1 MNSQIIGDCASAS
14 LCWILRAS
22 LQAAVL
28 VGLVLLLQGAFGR
41 YLSAR
46 WRANLWLIVL
56 LRLLIPVLPASPIS
70 LFNLLHLK
78 PAEPAHTQSLA
89 PQSAISPPPTARMPQ
104 YLALSQPPA
113 PDPAE
118 PAPTNSG
125 IHIAY
130 NAVLPPPSQLIPRP
144 ESTPSSPF
152 ALTWPAALP
161 PLYLAIV
168 VLLSLRVVLA
178 TIRLSSTV
186 RRLAPITDPP
196 LLQLLQRCKD
206 QMHIRRRVTL
216 LAGANVSVPALMGV
230 LHPRLLIPPDLLTTL
245 DPRELRLVF
254 LHELAHIRRHDVALN
269 WLATALQIL
278 HFFNP
283 ILYLAFWRMRG
294 DHELACDELVL
305 QQAQH
310 DDRHA
315 YGQTILKL
323 LQSLSRRNVVPGMV
337 GILEGTHLT
346 RRITMIARFNN
357 TRGRWSSLAF
367 LSLMLL
373 AAVALTD
380 AVRGQAN
387 PAADPTPTTKP
398 AKAPPTVRPAAM
410 DPSSGAPTPRR
421 PDYSDPRAG
430 TGNPSSRLPA
440 GPYGMTPGSPA
451 MPGGPY
457 GMTPG
462 SPAMP
467 GGPQN
472 PRAVAPVLPTDEQ
485 SEKANAKT
493 RELLR
498 KTINNVAFTNVTLR
512 DALEFIRDATGAN
525 FFVDWP
531 VLESQGIAADAVVNV
546 TLKDVPA
553 WDALQLALRSVN
565 AQITCNIENGIV
577 VISTDQ
583 QSGVAG
589 VIKAYDVSDL
599 VPVPDAAPDS
609 NNMYGGG
616 RGQPQPMTKIDQLI
630 DLITINVDPSCWLDN
645 GGKDVI
651 KPFNAKLI
659 VTTTEANHRKIEK
672 VLAVLR
678 DKPASSG
685 DDKRPGAPRASHND
699 PSTAP

>member
-1 MNSQIIGDCASAS
+1 MNPQIIGDCASAS

-28 VGLVLLLQGAFGR
+28 VGLVLLLQWAFGR
-41 YLSAR
+41 FLSAR

-70 LFNLLHLK
+70 LFNLLHLM

-89 PQSAISPPPTARMPQ
+89 PQNAISPPPTARMPQ
-104 YLALSQPPA
+104 HLALSQPPA

-161 PLYLAIV
+161 LLYLAIV

-186 RRLAPITDPP
+186 RRLAPITDPS

-216 LAGANVSVPALMGV
+216 LAAPNVSVPALMGV

-254 LHELAHIRRHDVALN
+254 LHELGHIRRHDVALN

-305 QQAQH
+305 QQAPH

-387 PAADPTPTTKP
+387 PAANTTPTTKP

-410 DPSSGAPTPRR
+410 DSSSGAPTPRR
-421 PDYSDPRAG
+421 PGYSDPRAG
-430 TGNPSSRLPA
+430 TGNPSGRLPA
-440 GPYGMTPGSPA
+440 
-451 MPGGPY
+451 GPY

-493 RELLR
+493 RDLLR
-498 KTINNVAFTNVTLR
+498 KTINNVAFTNVSLR
-512 DALEFIRDATGAN
+512 DAIDFIRDATGAN
-525 FFVDWP
+525 FFVDWL
-531 VLESQGIAADAVVNV
+531 VLESQGIAADAIVNV

-577 VISTDQ
+577 VISNQ
-583 QSGVAG
+583 QSGGAG
-589 VIKAYDVSDL
+589 VIKAYDVADL
-599 VPVPDAAPDS
+599 VEQVADNPSAGGPMREGGMS
-609 NNMYGGG
+609 RGG
-616 RGQPQPMTKIDQLI
+616 RQPQPMTKMDQLI
-630 DLITINVDPSCWLDN
+630 DLITVNVDPSCWLEN

-659 VTTTEANHRKIEK
+659 ITTTETNHRKIEK

-678 DKPASSG
+678 DKP
-685 DDKRPGAPRASHND
+685 DKTPNPK
-699 PSTAP
+699 